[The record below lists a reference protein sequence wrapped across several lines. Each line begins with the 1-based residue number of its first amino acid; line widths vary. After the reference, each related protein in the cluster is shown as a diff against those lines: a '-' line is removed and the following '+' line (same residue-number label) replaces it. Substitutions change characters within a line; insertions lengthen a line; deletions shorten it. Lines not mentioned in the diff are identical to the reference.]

1 MFGFFAVGE
10 TVIGSASVD
19 LFFTP
24 TGVTGTGSPG
34 SLTVNSNANV
44 TISTG
49 VAGEITLLANGNSSF
64 FTTLM
69 GVSATSEIGFPLV
82 WGLTQVDQTANHLE
96 TTPSQ
101 APSWST
107 LEPNQSTSYTTIAPN
122 QSPSYSNVT
131 PSHSPSWAEQEA

>member
-1 MFGFFAVGE
+1 MFGHHSLSE
-10 TVIGSASVD
+10 TSFGTDSID

-24 TGVTGTGSPG
+24 TGVAGTGSPG

-69 GVSATSEIGFPLV
+69 GVSATSEIGYTLV
-82 WGLTQVDQTANHLE
+82 WGLTQVDQTANHLA

-101 APSWST
+101 SPSWST
-107 LEPNQSTSYTTIAPN
+107 LEPNQSTSYTTVTPS

-131 PSHSPSWAEQEA
+131 PSHSPSWAEKEA